1 MDGDG
6 RKVIMKD
13 RDKVRF
19 HDNITWFNQFF
30 DGIRQI
36 YELTVDLVPTE
47 YFHEDFT
54 LSSDNFYFPRY
65 KAAPSLPPYYALIL
79 EGKKVSFQ
87 ILSVLEASLIAQSG
101 SFIVE
106 PSMIIVIH
114 SQVDKFAW
122 INEFALKVIKSQDVE
137 LTKMMDDVIWGK
149 INGKFPADFFAFQ
162 VRYDKFSDDKNPQA
176 SVSKYIVDPIIE
188 NLERGF

>member
-1 MDGDG
+1 
-6 RKVIMKD
+6 MKE
-13 RDKVRF
+13 RDKARF

-36 YELTVDLVPTE
+36 YEFTFDLLPAE
-47 YFHEDFT
+47 FFHEDFT

-79 EGKKVSFQ
+79 EGKKAAFQ
-87 ILSVLEASLIAQSG
+87 ILSILEASLIAQDG
-101 SFIVE
+101 PFIIE

-122 INEFALKVIKSQDVE
+122 INEFAMKVIKSQDVE
-137 LTKMMDDVIWGK
+137 VTKMMGDVIWGK
-149 INGKFPADFFAFQ
+149 INAKFTADYFTFQ
-162 VRYDKFSDDKNPQA
+162 VRYDKFADDKNPQS

-188 NLERGF
+188 NLERGFQTY